1 MPRFTEGLES
11 MRDFYRLAFLPDGYP
26 GRVMD
31 DGRVKPH
38 PIYGVY
44 VIEDY
49 LKQYRHR
56 PSAELASAISTV
68 AHAALRRMEEHR
80 GALAFY
86 YDEGWDL
93 ARLYERHYS
102 GLTQA
107 YYAVELHRAG
117 EALQDPRL
125 VEGAARV
132 FDSLLIPVEAGGVLH
147 RTSRGPVIA
156 EVPQQPNSWILNGW
170 QSALAS
176 VQEYADLSGSEKA
189 QRLLRDSA
197 RTMAKVLPLYD
208 AKRLANSRYGL
219 TGFVY
224 LRLRTDATPTRILS
238 ARIEVPGEGAFPVPP
253 RSGSRW
259 QNYLFKEDL
268 QPDGVTLLGPSVQ
281 MNVVLSRASRPE
293 RNLLRFTLD
302 APEPVTVVVEAY
314 VGRYDP
320 LKSSPIDPRWTEVA
334 KLTARPRASAAVR
347 LPASLVDRVAY
358 PTNFAKEIDGE
369 NTNVYHAIH
378 VRRLRELADSTGL
391 DEFDEWAD
399 RWEGY
404 ICRWASMDI
413 YAGLSVR
420 GTSRVGTQDPQIYC
434 RP

>member
-1 MPRFTEGLES
+1 M
-11 MRDFYRLAFLPDGYP
+11 A
-26 GRVMD
+26 
-31 DGRVKPH
+31 
-38 PIYGVY
+38 
-44 VIEDY
+44 
-49 LKQYRHR
+49 
-56 PSAELASAISTV
+56 
-68 AHAALRRMEEHR
+68 
-80 GALAFY
+80 
-86 YDEGWDL
+86 
-93 ARLYERHYS
+93 
-102 GLTQA
+102 
-107 YYAVELHRAG
+107 LHRAG
-117 EALQDPRL
+117 KALQDPRL

-132 FDSLLIPVEAGGVLH
+132 FDSLLIPVEDGGVLH

-170 QSALAS
+170 QSALVS

-189 QRLLRDSA
+189 RRLVRDSA

-224 LRLRTDATPTRILS
+224 LRLRTDSTPTRILG
-238 ARIEVPGEGAFPVPP
+238 ARIEVPGEGVFSVPA

-268 QPDGVTLLGPSVQ
+268 QPDGATLRGASVQ

-293 RNLLRFTLD
+293 PNLLRFTLD
-302 APEPVTVVVEAY
+302 APEPATVVVEGY

-320 LKSSPIDPRWTEVA
+320 LKSSPIEARWEEVA
-334 KLTARPRASAAVR
+334 RLTAMPRESAVVE
-347 LPASLVDRVAY
+347 LPASLVDRVVY

-369 NTNVYHAIH
+369 NTNVYHTIH

-391 DEFDEWAD
+391 SEFDRWAS

-404 ICRWASMDI
+404 ICRWANMDI

-420 GTSRVGTQDPQIYC
+420 GMGGVGTRDPQVYC